1 MSLLLEPGQRGQ
13 GWGWGWVVLYDDL
26 DQQST
31 VEVIPYDF

>member
-1 MSLLLEPGQRGQ
+1 MSLPLEPGQRGQ
-13 GWGWGWVVLYDDL
+13 GWGWAALCDDL